1 MRINTY
7 VIADRLEN
15 IPGLRLILNEYGEKK
30 QKVLSVTYKAL
41 PYFSTS

>member
-1 MRINTY
+1 MRTNPY

-30 QKVLSVTYKAL
+30 PEILSVRHKAL
-41 PYFSTS
+41 QYFSTS